1 MEKHLSSRQ
10 SVTSEVLL
18 GSAEA
23 SPQQRH
29 RQARAAS
36 AACAGEDGVGWRL
49 GELALAAGRH

>member
-1 MEKHLSSRQ
+1 MEKHRSSRQ
-10 SVTSEVLL
+10 SVTSEVFL

-36 AACAGEDGVGWRL
+36 AVEDGVCWRL
-49 GELALAAGRH
+49 GELAAGRH